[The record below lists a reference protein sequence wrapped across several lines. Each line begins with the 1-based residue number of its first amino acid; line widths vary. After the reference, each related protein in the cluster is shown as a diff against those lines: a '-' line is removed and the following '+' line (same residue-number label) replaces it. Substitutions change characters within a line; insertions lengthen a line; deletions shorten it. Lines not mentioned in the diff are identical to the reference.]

1 MRKFLIP
8 ALLIG
13 ATAITA
19 TPAAAQYRNDHRND
33 YRNDYRADQRYRS
46 DDRIDHQLRQI
57 EERIRHA
64 ARNGAITRRE
74 ADRLLR
80 QADQLDR
87 LEDRY
92 SRNGLT
98 QWEARDLRN
107 RLQQLRAQLRFERQD
122 GRRGW

>member
-19 TPAAAQYRNDHRND
+19 TPAAAQYRND
-33 YRNDYRADQRYRS
+33 YRADQRYRS

-57 EERIRHA
+57 EQRIRQA
-64 ARNGAITRRE
+64 AQNRRITRRE

-122 GRRGW
+122 GRRY